1 MYSEFHQGL
10 SLRTDAKE
18 SRYIMDASKDFFEEL
33 LQYFEKTIFMQKT
46 NDFLFDEFLSSGFH
60 C

>member
-1 MYSEFHQGL
+1 MYSEFHQQL

-18 SRYIMDASKDFFEEL
+18 SRYIMDTSKDFFEEL
-33 LQYFEKTIFMQKT
+33 LQYFEKTVFMQKT
-46 NDFLFDEFLSSGFH
+46 NDFLLDEFLSSGFH

>member
-1 MYSEFHQGL
+1 MYSEFHQRL

-18 SRYIMDASKDFFEEL
+18 SRYIMDTSKDFFEEL

-46 NDFLFDEFLSSGFH
+46 NDFLLDEFLSSGFH